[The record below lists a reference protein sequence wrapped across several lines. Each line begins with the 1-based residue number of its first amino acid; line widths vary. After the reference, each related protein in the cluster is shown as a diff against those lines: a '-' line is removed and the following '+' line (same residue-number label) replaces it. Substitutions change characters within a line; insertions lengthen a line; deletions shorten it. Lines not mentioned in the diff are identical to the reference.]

1 MWAGSHALDV
11 SIWSY
16 FKALKGYVKNLARP
30 EGSIAQGY
38 QVDEALGFA
47 TEYMANYTT
56 TESRVWDGD
65 EDATMTDDMVE
76 EKGRPR
82 RLSKDLQ
89 KEVHDFVLDRVV
101 YRDEMTVTWLCDG
114 SWRDG
119 PSCHDTIGPA

>member
-1 MWAGSHALDV
+1 
-11 SIWSY
+11 
-16 FKALKGYVKNLARP
+16 
-30 EGSIAQGY
+30 
-38 QVDEALGFA
+38 
-47 TEYMANYTT
+47 MANYTT

-101 YRDEMTVTWLCDG
+101 YRDEMTVT
-114 SWRDG
+114 
-119 PSCHDTIGPA
+119 